1 MTDGWLPI
9 APVSED
15 VVDQIMKLGCHPRLC
30 NYPMCKNV
38 FINEGSASCWGRIS
52 DRLRAALAAMLPAE
66 PSEDALKFVA
76 VEVRRNRFVRT
87 RRRSFDERVEPTENE
102 LDDARA
108 SYSALRA
115 HLGLE

>member
-1 MTDGWLPI
+1 MPALSRSKLSTGSRRGKLQSHDEHHHRTRERGGMTDGWLPI

-76 VEVRRNRFVRT
+76 VEVRRNRFVR
-87 RRRSFDERVEPTENE
+87 
-102 LDDARA
+102 
-108 SYSALRA
+108 
-115 HLGLE
+115 